1 MLHLYLRKGEVTT
14 RSIAE
19 NIGVGVNIGQ
29 PIVATDG
36 NSRDRLVYSLGGAD
50 SDSFVIVASTGQ
62 LRTRTALDYEM
73 QSSYSV
79 VVTVSDGNL
88 TDMITVHNSVT
99 NVDES
104 TVNTA
109 PVFSDGNSITLSI
122 AENTGSGVNIGSAVS
137 ATDVDAD
144 ALTYTL
150 GGIDSASFS
159 IDSTTGQIRTY
170 ASLDYETQSSYSV
183 VVTVSDGNLTDMITV
198 HISVTN
204 VDESTVNTAPVFSD
218 GDSITLSIAENT
230 GSGVNIGS
238 AVSATDVDADA
249 LTYTLGGIDSASFSI
264 DSTTGQIRTYAS
276 LDYETQSSYSVVVTV
291 SDGNLTDMI
300 TVHISVTNVDESTV
314 NTAPVF
320 SDGDSITLSIARKY
334 GFRCE
339 YRECCV
345 SNRRG
350 CRCVDLYARWYRWCI
365 I

>member
-1 MLHLYLRKGEVTT
+1 MDADALTYT
-14 RSIAE
+14 
-19 NIGVGVNIGQ
+19 
-29 PIVATDG
+29 
-36 NSRDRLVYSLGGAD
+36 LGGIDGASFSID
-50 SDSFVIVASTGQ
+50 STTGQ
-62 LRTRTALDYEM
+62 IRTYASLDYET
-73 QSSYSV
+73 QSSYLV

-88 TDMITVHNSVT
+88 TDMITVHISVT

-109 PVFSDGNSITLSI
+109 PVFSDGDSITLSI

-150 GGIDSASFS
+150 GGIDGASFS

-238 AVSATDVDADA
+238 AVSATDVDEDV
-249 LTYTLGGIDSASFSI
+249 LTYTLGGIDGASFRI

-276 LDYETQSSYSVVVTV
+276 LDYETQSSYTVVTLLFLM
-291 SDGNLTDMI
+291 GI
-300 TVHISVTNVDESTV
+300 
-314 NTAPVF
+314 
-320 SDGDSITLSIARKY
+320 
-334 GFRCE
+334 
-339 YRECCV
+339 
-345 SNRRG
+345 
-350 CRCVDLYARWYRWCI
+350 
-365 I
+365 